1 LKDALT
7 PALSRKRARE
17 LIERLVGEVIY
28 LANIGGIGPRSR
40 KRARE
45 LIERLVGKVIIVAKY
60 ALDRSPLPQAGE

>member
-1 LKDALT
+1 MQDALT

-45 LIERLVGKVIIVAKY
+45 LIERLVGEVIYLANIGGIG
-60 ALDRSPLPQAGE
+60 PLSH